1 MEAFTWIIG
10 KCIPHLSVFCG
21 NHRRN
26 GYFPS
31 RTIALPNSRI
41 GIWMKYTI
49 FHALCSQLS
58 AVDSMKDK
66 SVIWDWIF
74 PLTLGLPS
82 LRHSS
87 SFLRNRAHGT
97 ESIRSKRRSSSRIS
111 LHFYNN
117 ENLALLA
124 ESLSALFNE
133 LTFSKLSIL
142 SYRRES
148 WILGL
153 SYWEDFLMAAK
164 AIYCK
169 EDTHK
174 IWRLSE
180 QLKLNQFDFNSKKSM
195 LILLMKINNQNQRK
209 RLFVII
215 KSFIFFPILLFFL

>member
-1 MEAFTWIIG
+1 MFKLQNI
-10 KCIPHLSVFCG
+10 
-21 NHRRN
+21 
-26 GYFPS
+26 
-31 RTIALPNSRI
+31 
-41 GIWMKYTI
+41 
-49 FHALCSQLS
+49 SQ
-58 AVDSMKDK
+58 
-66 SVIWDWIF
+66 I
-74 PLTLGLPS
+74 LPS
-82 LRHSS
+82 L
-87 SFLRNRAHGT
+87 
-97 ESIRSKRRSSSRIS
+97 IS